1 MYKLAI
7 EQSAYISRTTK
18 SFPKTQKQLPE
29 KILRDQIVNGV
40 HCTVESMTN
49 QQSLKKTCYFKFQEF
64 YKFYKK
70 IRKWEWKLQF
80 EGT

>member
-7 EQSAYISRTTK
+7 EQSNYISRTAK
-18 SFPKTQKQLPE
+18 RFPKTQKQLPE
-29 KILRDQIVNGV
+29 KILSDQIVNGV
-40 HCTVESMTN
+40 HSTVESMTN
-49 QQSLKKTCYFKFQEF
+49 KQSLKKTCYFMFQEF
-64 YKFYKK
+64 YKLYTK